1 MKINFPQVLAILLL
15 MASSCY
21 AVDQE
26 ENGVSQQTKEV
37 LNDLSNWDN
46 QLLKKQLIVRISDNQ
61 ELIALLEEL
70 NLGKGDK
77 EVDESF
83 QSFVSSLVEDQK
95 GLAFIASQLTSIS
108 EAEKLN
114 LDGVLARKPL
124 FHLRLKNKLNENLE
138 KTSSEILLY
147 RMLYFSLMEKY
158 AVR

>member
-21 AVDQE
+21 GVDQE
-26 ENGVSQQTKEV
+26 ANGVSQQAKEV
-37 LNDLSNWDN
+37 LNDLSHWDN
-46 QLLKKQLIVRISDNQ
+46 QLLKQQLIVRISDNQ
-61 ELIALLEEL
+61 ALIALLEEL
-70 NLGKGDK
+70 NLGAGDK

-83 QSFVSSLVEDQK
+83 QSFVSSLIEDQK
-95 GLAFIASQLTSIS
+95 SLAFIASQLTSIS

-124 FHLRLKNKLNENLE
+124 FHLRLKKKLNENLE